1 MEGASFRPLELDTI
15 MYDLVV
21 IGSGPGG
28 YIAAIRAAQLDMKVA
43 CIERYPTYGGTCLN
57 VGCIPS
63 KALLQSSEKYHE
75 AHETLVEH
83 GIELGDVK
91 LNLEKMMERKTN
103 VVSTL
108 TRGIAGLFKK
118 NGVEGFTG
126 RGEILATDKVAVHK
140 DDGSTEEL
148 ETKRILIAT
157 GSTPSTI
164 PGVEID
170 KDRIVDSTGAL
181 AFTEVP
187 EHLIVI
193 GAGVIGL
200 ELGSV
205 WKRLGAKVTMLEFLP
220 KVLGNS
226 DSEIAKQAKRLFS
239 KQGLEFVLEARVTG
253 AEVEGDSVKVTY
265 QDKDDKDHEIEGDRV
280 LLCVGRKPYT
290 EGLGLENIELETN
303 KRGQLEVDENFET
316 SVKGVFAIGDVIPGM
331 MLAHK
336 AEEEGVVAVERMN
349 GIGAHINYD
358 AIPDV
363 VYTHPEIASVGKT
376 EDQLKE
382 AGVEYKKGKF
392 PFMANSRAKA
402 INETDGF
409 VKILADAKTD
419 RILGAQIIGPQAG
432 DLIAELAV
440 AIEFGGSSEDIA
452 RSSHA
457 HPTLAEAVK
466 EAALAVDGRT
476 LNL

>member
-1 MEGASFRPLELDTI
+1 

-28 YIAAIRAAQLDMKVA
+28 YIAAIRAAQLGMKVA
-43 CIERYPTYGGTCLN
+43 CIERYPTFGGTCLN

-63 KALLQSSEKYHE
+63 KALLESSEKYHE
-75 AHETLVEH
+75 AHDTLIDH
-83 GIELGDVK
+83 GIELSEVK
-91 LNLEKMMERKTN
+91 LNLEKMMARKN
-103 VVSTL
+103 DVVGSL
-108 TRGIAGLFKK
+108 TRGIEGLFKK

-126 RGEILATDKVAVHK
+126 RGEIVATDKVKLHK

-157 GSTPSTI
+157 GSKPSTI

-181 AFTEVP
+181 EFDEVP

-205 WKRLGAKVTMLEFLP
+205 WNRLGAKVTVLEFLP

-226 DSEIAKQAKRLFS
+226 DTELAKQAKRIFG
-239 KQGLEFVLEARVTG
+239 KQGLEFILEARVTG
-253 AEVEGDSVKVTY
+253 AEVDGDKVKVTY
-265 QDKDDKDHEIEGDRV
+265 KDKEDNETELEGDRV
-280 LLCVGRKPYT
+280 LLSVGRRAFTK
-290 EGLGLENIELETN
+290 GLGLENIGLETN
-303 KRGQLEVDENFET
+303 DRGQIEVDENFES
-316 SVKGVFAIGDVIPGM
+316 SVEGVFALGDVIPGM

-336 AEEEGVVAVERMN
+336 AEEEGVVCVERMN

-363 VYTHPEIASVGKT
+363 VYTDPEIASVGKT

-392 PFMANSRAKA
+392 PFMANGRAKA
-402 INETDGF
+402 INSTDGF

-440 AIEFGGSSEDIA
+440 AVEFGAASEDIA

-457 HPTLAEAVK
+457 HPTLAEAIK
-466 EAALAVDGRT
+466 EAALAVEGHT
-476 LNL
+476 LNM

>member
-1 MEGASFRPLELDTI
+1 

-28 YIAAIRAAQLDMKVA
+28 YIAAIRAAQLGMKVA
-43 CIERYPTYGGTCLN
+43 CIERYPTFGGTCLN

-63 KALLQSSEKYHE
+63 KALLESSEKYHE
-75 AHETLVEH
+75 AHDTLIDH
-83 GIELGDVK
+83 GIELSEVK
-91 LNLEKMMERKTN
+91 LNLEKMMARKN
-103 VVSTL
+103 DVVGSL
-108 TRGIAGLFKK
+108 TRGIEGLFKK

-126 RGEILATDKVAVHK
+126 RGEIVATDKVKLHK

-157 GSTPSTI
+157 GSKPSTI

-181 AFTEVP
+181 EFDEVP

-205 WKRLGAKVTMLEFLP
+205 WNRLGAKVTVLEFLP

-226 DSEIAKQAKRLFS
+226 DTELAKQAKRIFG
-239 KQGLEFVLEARVTG
+239 KQGLEFILEARVTG
-253 AEVEGDSVKVTY
+253 AEVDGDKVKVTY
-265 QDKDDKDHEIEGDRV
+265 KDKEDNETELEGDRV
-280 LLCVGRKPYT
+280 LLSVGRRAFTK
-290 EGLGLENIELETN
+290 GLGLENIGLETN
-303 KRGQLEVDENFET
+303 DRGQIEVDENFES
-316 SVKGVFAIGDVIPGM
+316 SVEGVFALGDVIPGM

-336 AEEEGVVAVERMN
+336 AEEEGVVCVERMN

-363 VYTHPEIASVGKT
+363 VYTDPEIASVGKT

-392 PFMANSRAKA
+392 PFMANGRAKA
-402 INETDGF
+402 INSTDGF

-432 DLIAELAV
+432 DQI
-440 AIEFGGSSEDIA
+440 G
-452 RSSHA
+452 RA
-457 HPTLAEAVK
+457 HV
-466 EAALAVDGRT
+466 
-476 LNL
+476 